1 MNKILCLVLDVD
13 GVLTD
18 SSIYFTDEGI
28 QIKAFNS
35 KDGHGLRMLL
45 RAGIEVVIITGRTS
59 KALEYRAQ
67 ELGITHVFQGAI
79 DKKPALLE
87 AAQKLGITTTNMAYM
102 GDDVVDIPP
111 MALCGMTFAP
121 ADAMD
126 MVKERAEV
134 VTTRPGGH
142 GAVREAIEIIL
153 KREGLFDKIMERY
166 VE

>member
-1 MNKILCLVLDVD
+1 MNKISCLVLDVD

-67 ELGITHVFQGAI
+67 ELGITNVFQGAI

-87 AAQKLGITTTNMAYM
+87 AAQKLGISTTNMAYM

>member
-1 MNKILCLVLDVD
+1 MNKISCLVLDVD

-18 SSIYFTDEGI
+18 SRIYFTDEGI

-67 ELGITHVFQGAI
+67 ELGITNVFQGAI

-87 AAQKLGITTTNMAYM
+87 AAQKLGIPTTNMAYM

>member
-87 AAQKLGITTTNMAYM
+87 AAQKLGIPTTNMAYM